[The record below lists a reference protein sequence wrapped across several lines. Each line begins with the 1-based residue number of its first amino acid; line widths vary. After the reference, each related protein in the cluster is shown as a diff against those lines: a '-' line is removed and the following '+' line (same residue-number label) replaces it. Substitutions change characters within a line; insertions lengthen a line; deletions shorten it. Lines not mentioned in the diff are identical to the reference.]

1 MIRRPPRPTRTDTL
15 FPYPTLFRSAEEVV
29 AELAGDDPIRVRAV
43 GNCAAG
49 AVALSAV
56 ALSAVVLGAIVLGSA
71 GLGVCDRQRRG
82 QHDSQ
87 QQASGVSLR
96 AALQDSPSSRSE
108 EHTSELQSLMRIT
121 YAVFLWK

>member
-1 MIRRPPRPTRTDTL
+1 MIRRPPRSTRTDTL
-15 FPYPTLFRSAEEVV
+15 FPYTTLFRS
-29 AELAGDDPIRVRAV
+29 LAGDDPIRVRAV

-87 QQASGVSLR
+87 QQARGVSLR
-96 AALQDSPSSRSE
+96 AALPDSHSSPR
-108 EHTSELQSLMRIT
+108 TSPGRLITHPYRQGSHRARISAPDPT
-121 YAVFLWK
+121 T